1 MRFYND
7 LPSKIENEIH
17 VGRKVYKISITE
29 SYFFFFFC
37 DNFIVT
43 IRKNNLNL
51 GRLKYSLYAILFF
64 TYCGSYRI
72 YVL

>member
-1 MRFYND
+1 MICHQRLKMKYMWEGKSIKYQ
-7 LPSKIENEIH
+7 L
-17 VGRKVYKISITE
+17 YKAI
-29 SYFFFFFC
+29 FFFFC

>member
-1 MRFYND
+1 MICHQRLKMKYMWEG
-7 LPSKIENEIH
+7 K
-17 VGRKVYKISITE
+17 SIK
-29 SYFFFFFC
+29 YQLQKALFFC

-72 YVL
+72 YVLWMR

>member
-1 MRFYND
+1 MICHQRLKMKYMW
-7 LPSKIENEIH
+7 
-17 VGRKVYKISITE
+17 VGRKVYKISITK
-29 SYFFFFFC
+29 SSFFFC

-51 GRLKYSLYAILFF
+51 RRLKYSLYAILFF